1 MKIIHNV
8 MLVYKVQ
15 DDRYCLLTM
24 NHNESS
30 CITIDIPTAATIRDK
45 NCIDSDYKKEIN
57 EFY

>member
-1 MKIIHNV
+1 